1 MLLPT
6 TVVGSYS
13 VPEWL
18 ERLKTEYYQRRISA
32 QHLAEIH
39 EVAIKAAVKDQELAG
54 IDIVSDGELRRD
66 NDVDYFLARIPG
78 VQIPQRAK
86 TDYFDYYDAEV
97 TRPLPELPGGAQT
110 SPGLGLADDFRFT
123 RQLTD
128 KPVKF
133 SFTGPFSLSRRIRD
147 EAYAE
152 PGELVRA
159 LARRLNAEARELA
172 EAGADLLQIDEPF
185 LAGYPE
191 QVELAVEAVNIV
203 TEGVPVTWALHVCY
217 GNRYAR
223 PSWEGHYDFLFPA
236 VKAARVD
243 QIVLEFAR
251 KGLDDL
257 RLIQQHGWDKWL
269 GLGVIDVKSSEVEP
283 AELVAS
289 RIRRALDYVP
299 ADRLMI
305 NPDCGLRHLAP
316 EVARQ
321 KLRAMVA
328 GVALVRAEL
337 VRPESSQR
345 TGRRHPMS
353 SAGDG
358 FLFTSESVTEGH
370 PDKVADQIS
379 DAIVDAALTED
390 PGSRVA
396 VETLLTTG
404 LVVLAGEI
412 TTNAV
417 LDFAAIAR
425 RVICEIGYDTGDFG
439 FDGHAVGVI
448 TALDRQSPDIAR
460 GVAESHDMRAGST
473 DPFDSAGAGDQGM
486 MFGYA
491 TNETPELMP
500 MPIVLAHKLARRLAQ
515 VRRNGLLPYLR
526 PDGKTQVTV
535 RYDSGGKPVGV
546 EKVLISTQHEDG
558 VEPKLA
564 DALWEQVVTQALP
577 PGLYDAGAL
586 RKEFYVNPTGRFVI
600 GGPVGDTGLTGRK
613 IIVDTYGGFA
623 RHGGG
628 AFSGKDPSKVDR
640 SASYAA
646 RHVAK
651 NIVAAGLADRAE
663 VQVAYAIGVARPL
676 SLLIETFGT
685 EKIDRPLLARLVR
698 DHFDLRP
705 AALVEALNLRRP
717 IYRQTAAYGH
727 FGRDEPGFTWR
738 TPTRPPSC
746 APRPASARA
755 AAAVAGHREAGR
767 RRTLKISAERA
778 LVPALAQLTRPGT
791 MDPRPEPV
799 SSTR

>member
-1 MLLPT
+1 MAMAPQPKNTVLLPT

-86 TDYFDYYDAEV
+86 TDYFDYYEAEV
-97 TRPLPELPGGAQT
+97 TRPLPELPGGSQT

-152 PGELVRA
+152 PGGLVRA

-203 TEGVPVTWALHVCY
+203 TDGVPVTWALHVCY

-305 NPDCGLRHLAP
+305 NPDCGLRHLPP
-316 EVARQ
+316 EVTRQ

-328 GVALVRAEL
+328 GVALVRADL
-337 VRPESSQR
+337 ARPESSQS
-345 TGRRHPMS
+345 P
-353 SAGDG
+353 
-358 FLFTSESVTEGH
+358 
-370 PDKVADQIS
+370 
-379 DAIVDAALTED
+379 AA
-390 PGSRVA
+390 
-396 VETLLTTG
+396 
-404 LVVLAGEI
+404 
-412 TTNAV
+412 
-417 LDFAAIAR
+417 
-425 RVICEIGYDTGDFG
+425 
-439 FDGHAVGVI
+439 
-448 TALDRQSPDIAR
+448 Q
-460 GVAESHDMRAGST
+460 
-473 DPFDSAGAGDQGM
+473 
-486 MFGYA
+486 
-491 TNETPELMP
+491 
-500 MPIVLAHKLARRLAQ
+500 
-515 VRRNGLLPYLR
+515 
-526 PDGKTQVTV
+526 
-535 RYDSGGKPVGV
+535 
-546 EKVLISTQHEDG
+546 
-558 VEPKLA
+558 
-564 DALWEQVVTQALP
+564 
-577 PGLYDAGAL
+577 
-586 RKEFYVNPTGRFVI
+586 
-600 GGPVGDTGLTGRK
+600 
-613 IIVDTYGGFA
+613 
-623 RHGGG
+623 GGG
-628 AFSGKDPSKVDR
+628 TS
-640 SASYAA
+640 
-646 RHVAK
+646 
-651 NIVAAGLADRAE
+651 
-663 VQVAYAIGVARPL
+663 
-676 SLLIETFGT
+676 
-685 EKIDRPLLARLVR
+685 
-698 DHFDLRP
+698 
-705 AALVEALNLRRP
+705 
-717 IYRQTAAYGH
+717 
-727 FGRDEPGFTWR
+727 
-738 TPTRPPSC
+738 
-746 APRPASARA
+746 
-755 AAAVAGHREAGR
+755 
-767 RRTLKISAERA
+767 
-778 LVPALAQLTRPGT
+778 
-791 MDPRPEPV
+791 
-799 SSTR
+799 